1 MRLSFVS
8 AQTFLLT
15 RFLGVIF
22 GCLALVNLLIP
33 GQNLAQDG
41 IDFGSFP
48 VAGRAEVRA
57 YYSGTAIGVS
67 FVLLSCDIG
76 TALKMTSIVLGGFA
90 AARVYGYFL
99 DGADREPTLALHQHA
114 VFIAEVVG
122 SSLAALMLALRG
134 DKRPHAA

>member
-1 MRLSFVS
+1 MASFVTV
-8 AQTFLLT
+8 QTFLLT

-57 YYSGTAIGVS
+57 YYVGTALGAS
-67 FVLLSCDIG
+67 FVLLTCDTD
-76 TALKMTSIVLGGFA
+76 TALKMTTIVLGGFA
-90 AARVYGYFL
+90 AARVYGYCL
-99 DGADREPTLALHQHA
+99 DGSDPDPALALHQHG
-114 VFIAEVVG
+114 VFVAEVVG

-134 DKRPHAA
+134 GQRPHAA